1 MDILVVC
8 ETFTKTLPTSLCLMS
23 VVNEAVKRGNRC
35 IVVSASGIVFDSK
48 NSLEY
53 KNSSQLCKKNIH
65 NGALERLKT
74 IITPLLRYYTWPE
87 EPFADL
93 DPFYRTIAKEI
104 DTERPDVVICS
115 VGKFHNL
122 CIGNRIKKNYP
133 DIKYVPYF
141 LDSIFGGAK
150 LRIMPN
156 WLHNKRA
163 LRYEEKFLENADSIV
178 MMKYVE
184 GKYRSL
190 PQLPTYFSKIKFL
203 DLPLYNPKNTSIVAG
218 HKYFASNTINM
229 FFAGS
234 MPKNIRNPR
243 FILSVLQKVE
253 RPDFHLY
260 IAGTSYYQEELNN
273 LAKNDSRVHLLGII
287 PHEQVLEMMNEADVL
302 LSIGNNL
309 DCMIPCKIFE
319 YMSTGKPILATYKR
333 ETDPSISYY
342 TYYKKS
348 LLLDEKMPIEK
359 AVTKINIFLGS
370 IYEVNHEVSADALYE
385 NTPAAFCNYIETL

>member
-1 MDILVVC
+1 MDILVIC

-23 VVNEAVKRGNRC
+23 VVNEMVNRGHRC
-35 IVVSASGIVFDSK
+35 RVVSAFGAVFDSK
-48 NSLEY
+48 KSLEY

-122 CIGNRIKKNYP
+122 CIGSWIKNNYS

-141 LDSIFGGAK
+141 LDSILGGAK
-150 LRIMPN
+150 LRVMPN

-163 LRYEEKFLENADSIV
+163 VRYEEKYLKNADSIV

-184 GKYRSL
+184 SKYRSL
-190 PQLPTYFSKIKFL
+190 PQLPSYFSKIKFL

-218 HKYFASNTINM
+218 HKYFASNTINI

-234 MPKNIRNPR
+234 MPKNIRDPR
-243 FILSVLQKVE
+243 FILAVFQKVK
-253 RPDFHLY
+253 RPDVNLY
-260 IAGTSYYQEELNN
+260 IAGTSYYQKDLEN
-273 LAKNDSRVHLLGII
+273 LAMNDKRVHLLGVT
-287 PHEQVLEMMNEADVL
+287 PHDQVLEMMNEADVL

-319 YMSTGKPILATYKR
+319 YMSTGKPILATYKLK
-333 ETDPSISYY
+333 TDPSIRYFSYY
-342 TYYKKS
+342 KNS
-348 LLLDEKMPIEK
+348 LLLDESMGIGDAAILIVP
-359 AVTKINIFLGS
+359 FLDTMHENQN
-370 IYEVNHEVSADALYE
+370 EVEEDALYN
-385 NTPAAFCNYIETL
+385 NTPSAFWEHIEVL